1 MSQVDD
7 VSPGLY
13 AVLKCLKDPECESQ
27 HQIAQQLRQ
36 SDAAVSRKIAQLQ
49 EKGLV
54 QVQPV
59 SSNRRKVQVSL
70 TQKGEE
76 LLGQVHDKVLK
87 LLGELLQDVSDDM
100 LEAMTKNNVKIETI
114 VRKSLEGSKE

>member
-1 MSQVDD
+1 MRQIDG

-13 AVLKCLKDPECESQ
+13 AVLKCLKDPQCESQ

-54 QVQPV
+54 RVQPD
-59 SSNRRKVQVSL
+59 SANRRKVQVTL
-70 TQKGEE
+70 TDTGEE
-76 LLGQVHDKVLK
+76 LLKKVHDNVLK
-87 LLGELLQDVSDDM
+87 LLGELLQDVPDETLVVM
-100 LEAMTKNNVKIETI
+100 TQNNLEIETI
-114 VRKSLEGSKE
+114 VRKSLEGR